1 MECQV
6 EKNEHFRHLLLF
18 AFNQGSKAAKAAR
31 DICAVYGEGAI
42 AERTARD
49 WYAKFKNGNFDLKD
63 APRSGRPVEFDEE
76 RLNQL
81 LHVNSRQTTRELAEK
96 MECSH
101 TAIEKH
107 LHSMGKVQKCGA
119 WVPHALTDNN
129 KNQRA
134 TISVGCQNFHF

>member
-1 MECQV
+1 
-6 EKNEHFRHLLLF
+6 
-18 AFNQGSKAAKAAR
+18 
-31 DICAVYGEGAI
+31 
-42 AERTARD
+42 
-49 WYAKFKNGNFDLKD
+49 
-63 APRSGRPVEFDEE
+63 
-76 RLNQL
+76 
-81 LHVNSRQTTRELAEK
+81 

-119 WVPHALTDNN
+119 WVPHALSDNN